1 MKKIRIKKSLANPI
15 KTYETSASSY
25 WFDDIDTD
33 FTYKVGHRKQ
43 VDYTKLAAAQ
53 RAIGNFVNIVTGK
66 QIPVKFQSNDESY
79 TDGKSVTIGSRIED
93 KNFDPAVGLALHE
106 GSHIAFTNFNLLDG
120 CYIGSSFHSHIAMR
134 GGDPDMDM
142 REDDIMK
149 VKDLFNWIEDRRIDY
164 HVYTNAPGYRKY
176 YEAMYAKYFDS
187 RIIDKGLKSDE
198 KTDEDWDS
206 YMFRIINLTNPNRR
220 LDALE
225 VLPKVWKLIDLK
237 NINRLK
243 SSEDALNVAIEVYK
257 VVSKQIKD
265 SALQKQK
272 DRVDRIT
279 GKKSKP
285 KSDCNSSSSC
295 SNPNSD
301 SIKGDVNDGQSKSAP
316 KQEELSIREQER
328 LEKQINKQKDFIGG
342 DPKKIGRLTKKD
354 NAIVRSIKESG
365 TESVSVNTGRDGGT
379 MYNVDC
385 IVIKKMTHA
394 VMCHMDDIFDSYRL
408 QTGAEPHSYYG
419 PSHGVQEGILL
430 GKQLGKKLQLRNEER
445 SLKSTRLNAGKIDRR
460 LISEL
465 GFQNASVFHR
475 IVTDR
480 YKNFFIHISIDASG
494 SMSGTRFQNAI
505 KSAVAI
511 AQAASMT
518 TGIRVQISLRGT
530 SNLKGNM
537 EKTVTVYAYDSAKDK
552 MSKIKKYFP
561 YLRTFGCT
569 PEGLAF
575 KSILPYVKQD
585 AKGDECIFINY
596 SDGAPSSVSGCAW
609 GYNGVSFTKKV
620 VNEMKELGINV
631 LSYFIDGKDGYG
643 YANDY
648 FRQMYGNT
656 AEFIDTCNLT
666 QISKSMNKK
675 FLELSEAV

>member
-1 MKKIRIKKSLANPI
+1 MKKIRIRKSVANPV

-43 VDYTKLAAAQ
+43 IDYTKLAAAQ

-79 TDGKSVTIGSRIED
+79 TDGRTVTIGSKIED

-120 CYIGSSFHSHIAMR
+120 CYIGSSFHSYIAMR
-134 GGDPDMDM
+134 GADPDMSM
-142 REDDIMK
+142 VEDDIMK
-149 VKDLFNWIEDRRIDY
+149 VKDLFNWVEDRRIDY

-220 LDALE
+220 LDVLE

-257 VVSKQIKD
+257 VVSKQIKTAASKKQQD
-265 SALQKQK
+265 SDSKKAGQ
-272 DRVDRIT
+272 
-279 GKKSKP
+279 KKSK
-285 KSDCNSSSSC
+285 SNCNSSSNC
-295 SNPNSD
+295 D
-301 SIKGDVNDGQSKSAP
+301 SIDGNINNGQSKSTP
-316 KQEELSIREQER
+316 KQEELSDREQER
-328 LEKQINKQKDFIGG
+328 LAKQIDKQKDFLGG
-342 DPKKIGRLTKKD
+342 EPKKTGKLTKKD

-365 TESVSVNTGRDGGT
+365 TESVSVNTGRYGGS

-385 IVIKKMTHA
+385 IVIKKMTYA
-394 VMCHMDDIFDSYRL
+394 VMCHMDDIFDSYNL
-408 QTGAEPHSYYG
+408 QNNEGADTTGYYG
-419 PSHGVQEGILL
+419 TGLGVQEGILL

-494 SMSGTRFQNAI
+494 SMSGSRFQNAI

-530 SNLKGNM
+530 SSFNGSI

-575 KSILPYVKQD
+575 KSFLPYIKQD

-609 GYNGVSFTKKV
+609 GYNGISFTKKV

-631 LSYFIDGKDGYG
+631 LSYFIDGNNGNG
-643 YANDY
+643 YACDY
-648 FRQMYGNT
+648 FKQMYGQT

-666 QISKSMNKK
+666 QISKSMNRK
-675 FLELSEAV
+675 FLEISETV

>member
-1 MKKIRIKKSLANPI
+1 MKKIRIRKDLANPI
-15 KTYETSASSY
+15 KTYERSASSY

-43 VDYTKLAAAQ
+43 IDYTKLAAAQ

-66 QIPVKFQSNDESY
+66 QIPVKFQNNDESY
-79 TDGKSVTIGSRIED
+79 TDGKSVTIGSKIED

-106 GSHIAFTNFNLLDG
+106 GSHIAFTNFKLLDG
-120 CYIGSSFHSHIAMR
+120 CYIGSSFHSYIAMR

-149 VKDLFNWIEDRRIDY
+149 VKDLFNWVEDRRIDY

-176 YEAMYAKYFDS
+176 YESMYAKYFHS
-187 RIIDKGLKSDE
+187 KIVDKALRSDE
-198 KTDEDWDS
+198 KIDEDWDS
-206 YMFRIINLTNPNRR
+206 YMFRIINLTNSNRR

-279 GKKSKP
+279 GKKPKP

-301 SIKGDVNDGQSKSAP
+301 SIDGNVNDGQSKSAP

-328 LEKQINKQKDFIGG
+328 LEKQINKQKDFLAGE
-342 DPKKIGRLTKKD
+342 PKKIGRLTKKD

-365 TESVSVNTGRDGGT
+365 TESVSVNTGHEGGAI
-379 MYNVDC
+379 YNVDC

-394 VMCHMDDIFDSYRL
+394 VMCHMDSVFDSYRL
-408 QTGAEPHSYYG
+408 QTGSEPHSYYG
-419 PSHGVQEGILL
+419 TSYGVQEGILL

-494 SMSGTRFQNAI
+494 SMSGSRFQNAI

-530 SNLKGNM
+530 SNFNGSM

-552 MSKIKKYFP
+552 MSKIKRYFP

-569 PEGLAF
+569 PEGLSF
-575 KSILPYVKQD
+575 KSILPYIKQD

-596 SDGAPSSVSGCAW
+596 SDGAPSSVSGCSW

-631 LSYFIDGKDGYG
+631 LSYFIDGKSGNG
-643 YANDY
+643 YACDY
-648 FRQMYGNT
+648 FKQMYGNT

-675 FLELSEAV
+675 FLELSESI

>member
-1 MKKIRIKKSLANPI
+1 MKKIRIKKDLANPI

-66 QIPVKFQSNDESY
+66 QIPVKFQSNDESW
-79 TDGKSVTIGSRIED
+79 TDGKSVMIGSRIED

-120 CYIGSSFHSHIAMR
+120 CHIGSGFHSHIAMR
-134 GGDPDMDM
+134 GGDPDMSM

-176 YEAMYAKYFDS
+176 YEAMYKKYFDS

-220 LDALE
+220 LDVLE

-279 GKKSKP
+279 GKKPKP

-301 SIKGDVNDGQSKSAP
+301 SIKGNVNDGQSKSAP

-342 DPKKIGRLTKKD
+342 EPKKIGRLTKKD
-354 NAIVRSIKESG
+354 NAIVKSIKESG

-385 IVIKKMTHA
+385 IVIKKMTYA

-408 QTGAEPHSYYG
+408 QNGAEPHSYYG
-419 PSHGVQEGILL
+419 PG
-430 GKQLGKKLQLRNEER
+430 
-445 SLKSTRLNAGKIDRR
+445 
-460 LISEL
+460 
-465 GFQNASVFHR
+465 
-475 IVTDR
+475 
-480 YKNFFIHISIDASG
+480 
-494 SMSGTRFQNAI
+494 
-505 KSAVAI
+505 
-511 AQAASMT
+511 
-518 TGIRVQISLRGT
+518 
-530 SNLKGNM
+530 
-537 EKTVTVYAYDSAKDK
+537 
-552 MSKIKKYFP
+552 
-561 YLRTFGCT
+561 
-569 PEGLAF
+569 
-575 KSILPYVKQD
+575 
-585 AKGDECIFINY
+585 
-596 SDGAPSSVSGCAW
+596 W
-609 GYNGVSFTKKV
+609 
-620 VNEMKELGINV
+620 
-631 LSYFIDGKDGYG
+631 
-643 YANDY
+643 
-648 FRQMYGNT
+648 
-656 AEFIDTCNLT
+656 
-666 QISKSMNKK
+666 
-675 FLELSEAV
+675 

>member
-1 MKKIRIKKSLANPI
+1 MKKIRIRKDLANPI
-15 KTYETSASSY
+15 KTYERSASSY

-43 VDYTKLAAAQ
+43 IDYTKLAAAQ

-66 QIPVKFQSNDESY
+66 QIPVKFQNNDESY
-79 TDGKSVTIGSRIED
+79 TDGKSVTIGSKIED

-106 GSHIAFTNFNLLDG
+106 GSHIAFTNFKLLDG
-120 CYIGSSFHSHIAMR
+120 CFIGSSFHSYIAMR

-149 VKDLFNWIEDRRIDY
+149 VKDLFNWVEDRRIDY

-176 YEAMYAKYFDS
+176 YEAMYTKYFHS
-187 RIIDKGLKSDE
+187 KIVDKALKSDE

-206 YMFRIINLTNPNRR
+206 YMFRIINLTNTNRR
-220 LDALE
+220 LNALE
-225 VLPKVWKLIDLK
+225 VLSNVWSIIDLK
-237 NINRLK
+237 NISRLK

-257 VVSKQIKD
+257 VVSQQIKD
-265 SALQKQK
+265 AALQKQQ
-272 DRVDRIT
+272 DRIDRIT
-279 GKKSKP
+279 GKKPKP

-301 SIKGDVNDGQSKSAP
+301 STKGDINDGQSKSAP
-316 KQEELSIREQER
+316 KQEELSSREQER
-328 LEKQINKQKDFIGG
+328 LEKQINKQKDFLAGE
-342 DPKKIGRLTKKD
+342 PKKIGRLTKKD

-365 TESVSVNTGRDGGT
+365 TESVSVNTGQEGGS

-394 VMCHMDDIFDSYRL
+394 VMCHMDSVFDSYRL
-408 QTGAEPHSYYG
+408 QTGSEPHSYYG
-419 PSHGVQEGILL
+419 TSYGVQEGILL

-494 SMSGTRFQNAI
+494 SMSGSRFQNAI

-530 SNLKGNM
+530 SSFNGSI

-575 KSILPYVKQD
+575 KSFLPYIKQD

-609 GYNGVSFTKKV
+609 GYNGISFTKKV

-631 LSYFIDGKDGYG
+631 LSYFIDGNNGNG
-643 YANDY
+643 YACDY
-648 FRQMYGNT
+648 FKQMYGQT

-666 QISKSMNKK
+666 QISKSMNRK
-675 FLELSEAV
+675 FLEISETV

>member
-1 MKKIRIKKSLANPI
+1 MKKIRIRKPLANPV
-15 KTYETSASSY
+15 KTYEESASSY

-33 FTYKVGHRKQ
+33 FTYKVGHKKQ

-66 QIPVKFQSNDESY
+66 QIPVKFQSNDESW
-79 TDGKSVTIGSRIED
+79 TDGKSVMIGSRIED

-106 GSHIAFTNFNLLDG
+106 GSHIAFTNFKLLDG
-120 CYIGSSFHSHIAMR
+120 CHIGSSFHSHIAMR
-134 GGDPDMDM
+134 GGDPDMSM
-142 REDDIMK
+142 VEDDIVK

-187 RIIDKGLKSDE
+187 KIVDKGLKSDE

-220 LDALE
+220 LDVLE

-265 SALQKQK
+265 SALQKQQDK
-272 DRVDRIT
+272 ADKIT
-279 GKKSKP
+279 GKKP
-285 KSDCNSSSSC
+285 KSDCSSSSSC
-295 SNPNSD
+295 SNTDSD
-301 SIKGDVNDGQSKSAP
+301 SIKGDINDGQSKSAT

-342 DPKKIGRLTKKD
+342 EPKKIGRLTKKD
-354 NAIVRSIKESG
+354 NAIVKSIKESG
-365 TESVSVNTGRDGGT
+365 TESVPVNTGHYGGT

-408 QTGAEPHSYYG
+408 EKNQEPHSYYG
-419 PSHGVQEGILL
+419 PGKGVQEGILL

-494 SMSGTRFQNAI
+494 SMGGDRFRNAI

-552 MSKIKKYFP
+552 MSKIKRYFP
-561 YLRTFGCT
+561 YLRTYGCT

-575 KSILPYVKQD
+575 KSILPYIKQD

-596 SDGAPSSVSGCAW
+596 SDGAPSSVSGVAW

-631 LSYFIDGKDGYG
+631 LSYFIDGKSGYG
-643 YANDY
+643 YANEY
-648 FRQMYGNT
+648 FKQMYGNT